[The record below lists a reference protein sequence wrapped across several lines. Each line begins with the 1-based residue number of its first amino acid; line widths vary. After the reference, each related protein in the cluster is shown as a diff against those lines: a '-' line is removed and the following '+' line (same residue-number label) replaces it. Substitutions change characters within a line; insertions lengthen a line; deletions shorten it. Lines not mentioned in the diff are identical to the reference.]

1 MFSNTFNSGCKITAI
16 PIFLQSLF
24 LGIFFLNFSSPLII
38 FGYCPKMPIF
48 ILLKLSNRMLLIRLE
63 HEQSIIFAVENI

>member
-24 LGIFFLNFSSPLII
+24 LGIFFLNFASPLII
-38 FGYCPKMPIF
+38 FRYRPKMRVF
-48 ILLKLSNRMLLIRLE
+48 ILLKLSNRMLLIRL
-63 HEQSIIFAVENI
+63 